1 MDMIIVILTPDM
13 NMSLYLTAVSMTI
26 SIDVHLLK
34 YQHEADASG
43 MSVFFLLLDE

>member
-1 MDMIIVILTPDM
+1 MDMIIVILTPDI

-26 SIDVHLLK
+26 SIDVNLLK

-43 MSVFFLLLDE
+43 MSVFFLLLDG